1 MGFLAAYFVYICQT
15 FFQVLNVNPLSPR
28 LEIHAYAGPMN
39 RKGAQEFRKI
49 WKTPPRSLNSSSSNC
64 KKPNDLHNVSTL
76 RFKDPEKGLERI
88 GKKLANK
95 FEVNWKEYW
104 PFLDSFIDIAS
115 DEGLKLL
122 EEYLSTQYVALSK
135 SYMED
140 LKNNSPESSKSD
152 LLSPISN
159 LCVAFSA
166 CRLSDS
172 YRSPNPNTDQNSDSN
187 RDSIIYIDKACQVFA
202 NRISNDILY
211 ILCNEENIIQVL
223 ETEMRQLELLTTSY
237 MEDNRFSSINFQK
250 IHSRLG
256 TLIGQKLYD
265 NIKEE
270 VRVFLCDKIENLLD
284 NLTKSVDCFSSD
296 DESHSLKEISE
307 NRKPTIYKKQLIC
320 LIHYILNVLCQSYE
334 AKQVGVE
341 DDCIKDWE
349 AAEACT
355 CIYHRRFKKNNLSRN
370 GSFKNNLCGRSDM
383 ESISRKLCFDDDD
396 GDQNVGMCI
405 LFFYHTI
412 YKS

>member
-1 MGFLAAYFVYICQT
+1 M
-15 FFQVLNVNPLSPR
+15 NPLSPR

-39 RKGAQEFRKI
+39 KKGAQEFRRV

-64 KKPNDLHNVSTL
+64 KKPNDLHNVSAL

-95 FEVNWKEYW
+95 YEVNWKEYW
-104 PFLDSFIDIAS
+104 PFLDSFIDISS

-122 EEYLSTQYVALSK
+122 EEFLCTRYVALSK
-135 SYMED
+135 SYVKED
-140 LKNNSPESSKSD
+140 VKNVSLESSKSD
-152 LLSPISN
+152 PLSPISN

-172 YRSPNPNTDQNSDSN
+172 SRSQNLHVDRNSDCN
-187 RDSIIYIDKACQVFA
+187 RDSIVYIDKACQVFA

-211 ILCNEENIIQVL
+211 ILCSEENIVQVL
-223 ETEMRQLELLTTSY
+223 ETETRQLELLITSY
-237 MEDNRFSSINFQK
+237 MDDNRFSSINFQK

-256 TLIGQKLYD
+256 ALVGQKLYN

-270 VRVFLCDKIENLLD
+270 VRAFLCDKIENLLD

-296 DESHSLKEISE
+296 DEGHNLKEISE

-320 LIHYILNVLCQSYE
+320 LIYHVLNVLCQSYE
-334 AKQVGVE
+334 IKQVGLE

-355 CIYHRRFKKNNLSRN
+355 CVYHRRSKKNNLSRS
-370 GSFKNNLCGRSDM
+370 GSFKNNFFGRNDA
-383 ESISRKLCFDDDD
+383 EGISRKLYFDDDD
-396 GDQNVGMCI
+396 GDQSVGMCLI
-405 LFFYHTI
+405 FFLIQFIEFLKNLITI
-412 YKS
+412 YNL